1 MLSLGNAEL
10 VAVPE
15 AEAAAPATSVADEDP
30 VVAAPDALD
39 APEALVVF
47 VPVVVPVLAIA
58 AAWNASNDLAAVG
71 LTANTIPFSQ

>member
-15 AEAAAPATSVADEDP
+15 AEAAAPATSVAVEDP

-47 VPVVVPVLAIA
+47 VPVVPVLAIA

>member
-15 AEAAAPATSVADEDP
+15 AEAAAPATLVAVEDP

-39 APEALVVF
+39 TPEALVVF
-47 VPVVVPVLAIA
+47 VPVVPVLAIA